1 MFYHDLDDLP
11 SDVLPEHLVVISS
24 KDFAEAK
31 RSREKGKFLLE
42 EDKHFLVMPTPE
54 EALSHSI
61 IRPLYEN
68 RSLKPN
74 ALLLLDK
81 NKDDSSNDY
90 YLPYD
95 ILTEKSLK
103 TQMLHFIAL
112 CQHLGATRVELSMNE
127 NIKEYFATHASAE
140 AQIKAATAKTGTTY
154 ESKNDTTNTADLIT
168 KFQGSEP
175 NLSAAEKLMKTGIF
189 DTNEYVVAFYNI
201 AKNIDNRTVQQ
212 EAKITIDQTAF
223 KQLDLFLKADIPML
237 KTIFNAEMKAQM
249 QKCQS
254 LAVEYQVFF

>member
-1 MFYHDLDDLP
+1 MFYHDLNDLP
-11 SDVLPEHLVVISS
+11 SDVLPEHLVVINS

-31 RSREKGKFLLE
+31 RSRETGRFLLE

-61 IRPLYEN
+61 IKPLHKN
-68 RSLKPN
+68 GSLKPN
-74 ALLLLDK
+74 ALLLLNK
-81 NKDDSSNDY
+81 NKDNNSSDY

-95 ILTEKSLK
+95 ILTKKSLR
-103 TQMLHFIAL
+103 TQMLHFITL
-112 CQHLGATRVELSMNE
+112 CQHLGAKHVELMISE
-127 NIKEYFATHASAE
+127 NTKEHSSIHALSE
-140 AQIKAATAKTGTTY
+140 AQLKGATAKAGTTY
-154 ESKNDTTNTADLIT
+154 ESKNDTINTDDLIT

-175 NLSAAEKLMKTGIF
+175 NLPAAEELMKTGIF
-189 DTNEYVVAFYNI
+189 DTNEHVVAFYNT
-201 AKNIDNRTVQQ
+201 AKNIHNRMAQQ
-212 EAKITIDQTAF
+212 KAKITIDQTTS

-249 QKCQS
+249 QKCKS